1 MLVQT
6 ALWNTSPPRPQNK
19 LCMKLLPLTNILG
32 PLKQYINYAFTVS
45 SDTVLNMISA
55 AVYPA

>member
-1 MLVQT
+1 M
-6 ALWNTSPPRPQNK
+6 ALWNSSPLHSQNK

-32 PLKQYINYAFTVS
+32 PLKQNINYAFTVS

-55 AVYPA
+55 AVYPT

>member
-1 MLVQT
+1 M
-6 ALWNTSPPRPQNK
+6 ASRNSSPHSHNK
-19 LCMKLLPLTNILG
+19 LCMKLSPLTNILG

-55 AVYPA
+55 AVYPT